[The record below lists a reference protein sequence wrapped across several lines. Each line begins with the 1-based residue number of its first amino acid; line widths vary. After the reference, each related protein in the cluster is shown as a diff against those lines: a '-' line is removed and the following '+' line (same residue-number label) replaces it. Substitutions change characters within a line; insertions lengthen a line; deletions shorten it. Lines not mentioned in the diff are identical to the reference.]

1 MSGVHRRLQHP
12 RARADQVEGEA
23 LRGAGQDVD
32 QAGGQVNKFQNTKHT
47 WMISDG
53 NSCDIFLTFR
63 NCVDAL
69 RFLGEAGKCRKLDSQ
84 VKEVSFG
91 SESDVCPTTRI
102 TMTLV
107 TGEA

>member
-1 MSGVHRRLQHP
+1 MSRVHRSLQHP

-32 QAGGQVNKFQNTKHT
+32 QAGGQVNSKIIKYT
-47 WMISDG
+47 WILISNG
-53 NSCDIFLTFR
+53 NSCDILLSLR

-84 VKEVSFG
+84 VKSVSFG
-91 SESDVCPTTRI
+91 SESDCCPTMRI
-102 TMTLV
+102 LTTDNFR
-107 TGEA
+107 